1 MKYAITLASFR
12 KIEPIDET
20 LATLAKQGYDA
31 IEMFGEP
38 SEVDVKKLRDTFS
51 SYNFPVC
58 GITGMWGSVSPE
70 SWKRKMLSNDP
81 ILVQTSEQYVI
92 DCLKMCNILG
102 GKQMNIC
109 LFADDMPGFD
119 RTHRTIPAKEKELF
133 AGKAIPVM
141 NRLCRKASDHGIRLV
156 LEPLN
161 RYSTPYCAT
170 AKDAVAIACQVD
182 SLGLLLD
189 TFHMN
194 IEEDLFADAIQ
205 SSRQLLLHM
214 HFADNNRKMP
224 GFAHIDF
231 FTIVKS
237 LKEID
242 YVGYI
247 SFEPNIA
254 EKNYENA
261 TKYGLN
267 FVKRIVELQDKTT
280 TAAARSSSKTDS
292 RNLYSL

>member
-12 KIEPIDET
+12 KIKPIEDI

-31 IEMFGEP
+31 VEMYGEP
-38 SEVDVKKLRDTFS
+38 SEVDAKKLRDTFS
-51 SYNFPVC
+51 SYSLPVC
-58 GITGMWGSVSPE
+58 GITGMWGSVSMD
-70 SWKRKMLSNDP
+70 SWKRKLLSTDPML
-81 ILVQTSEQYVI
+81 IQASEQYVM

-102 GKQMNIC
+102 GKEMNIC

-119 RTHRTIPAKEKELF
+119 RTHRTIAAKEKELF
-133 AGKAIPVM
+133 AAKAVPIM
-141 NRLCRKASDHGIRLV
+141 SRLCRKASDYGVQLV

-170 AKDAVAIACQVD
+170 AKDAVAIAHQVN
-182 SLGLLLD
+182 SLGILLD

-194 IEEDLFADAIQ
+194 IEEDLFKDAIQ
-205 SSRQLLLHM
+205 SSSELLLHM

-231 FTIVKS
+231 STIVKS
-237 LKEID
+237 LKEIG
-242 YVGYI
+242 YAGYI
-247 SFEPNIA
+247 SFEPSIA
-254 EKNYENA
+254 DKNYEHA

-267 FVKRIVELQDKTT
+267 FVKKLVELQDKSTT
-280 TAAARSSSKTDS
+280 R
-292 RNLYSL
+292 